1 MTYKYNNMIPTRIK
15 ESYMLKKNLATTI
28 RFYKGQHDDVYEF
41 LQKRQEP
48 TVNKAIM
55 AIIKEYIQMKKAYK
69 SKKTSIRIDLIEDS
83 VKAKIVDVQ
92 IIEDEKEV

>member
-1 MTYKYNNMIPTRIK
+1 
-15 ESYMLKKNLATTI
+15 MLKKNLATTI
-28 RFYKGQHDDVYEF
+28 RFYKVKHDDVYEF

-55 AIIKEYIQMKKAYK
+55 AIIKEYIEMKKAYK
-69 SKKTSIRIDLIEDS
+69 AKKTSIRIDLIEDS

-92 IIEDEKEV
+92 IIEDEKRDKGDIDG